1 MIIRP
6 AMRSDVHEMLR
17 LAHEAPTAA
26 NWSEKEYERLFD
38 AQPPRRIALV
48 CEEGGTAQGFLIG
61 RIVDDEWEIENIVI
75 AAEVRRRR
83 FATKLLEAFLD
94 QARAAAARAIFLE
107 VRESNKAARSLYEK
121 SGFREGG
128 RRARYYSQPV
138 EDAVLYRRSSP

>member
-26 NWSEKEYERLFD
+26 NWSEKEHERLFD
-38 AQPPRRIALV
+38 AQPPRRVALV

-94 QARAAAARAIFLE
+94 QARAEAARAIFLE

-128 RRARYYSQPV
+128 RRSRYYSQPV